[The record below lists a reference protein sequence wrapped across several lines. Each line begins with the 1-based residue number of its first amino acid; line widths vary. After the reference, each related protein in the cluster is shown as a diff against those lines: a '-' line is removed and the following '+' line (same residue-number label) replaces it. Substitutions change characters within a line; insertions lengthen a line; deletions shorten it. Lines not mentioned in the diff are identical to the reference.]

1 MTVFA
6 DALDLR
12 TAVIEH
18 VRNPSIADVFP
29 RLVKMAEVTFNRR
42 LRCRDQIT
50 TATVTITG
58 GVGNLPADMA
68 EIIGVYNGAG
78 IEYIAQPLQ
87 VIRQQFQRACYAVT
101 ASQLSAPEDEVLT
114 VEYYAT
120 IPTIADVLTESNWV
134 LERHPGL
141 YLYAVGLEAAK
152 YLRDVETA
160 QATMPFVDME
170 FAAVAAEDAQ
180 QRYSRA
186 RVRVQGVTP

>member
-18 VRNPSIADVFP
+18 VRNPGITDVFP
-29 RLVKMAEVTFNRR
+29 RLVKMAETTFNRR
-42 LRCRDQIT
+42 LRCREQVS
-50 TATVTITG
+50 TASVVITG
-58 GVGNLPADMA
+58 GVAALPTDFQ
-68 EIIGVYNGAG
+68 EVIGVYTGAG

-87 VIRQQFQRACYAVT
+87 VQQELQSRGYFGISGTNIIARN
-101 ASQLSAPEDEVLT
+101 DETLT
-114 VEYYAT
+114 LQYYAK
-120 IPTIADVLTESNWV
+120 IPTIADDLTDTNWL
-134 LERHPGL
+134 LEKHPGL

-160 QATMPFVDME
+160 QATNTLVEME
-170 FAAVAAEDAQ
+170 FTAAAAEDAQ

>member
-18 VRNPSIADVFP
+18 VRNPGITDVFP
-29 RLVKMAEVTFNRR
+29 RLVKMAETTFNRR
-42 LRCRDQIT
+42 LRCREQVS
-50 TATVTITG
+50 TASVVITG
-58 GVGNLPADMA
+58 GVAALPTDFQ
-68 EIIGVYNGAG
+68 EVIGVYTGAG

-87 VIRQQFQRACYAVT
+87 VLQEVQSRGYFGISGTNIMARN
-101 ASQLSAPEDEVLT
+101 DETLT
-114 VEYYAT
+114 LQYYAK
-120 IPTIADVLTESNWV
+120 IPTIADDLTDTNWL
-134 LERHPGL
+134 LEKHPGL

-160 QATMPFVDME
+160 QATNTLVEME
-170 FAAVAAEDAQ
+170 FTAAATEDAQ